1 MNDHFVKACQYRN
14 IANSLI
20 CTEKGNYIKTQL
32 NQNLKIQKTLWRIIK
47 DLTSPKIDTKATA
60 RFIDP
65 LNNAYVANFLNHYFI
80 NIVRNLNIPPSNKS
94 MLGVYHIEAT
104 FIFTDNLL
112 TEEIVKLVKEI
123 DVNKSSCVESLSS
136 KICKVSMLA
145 VPDKVCYMITKLLET
160 PGEIPLDWTKGVI
173 NVIPKDDDLLSPSN
187 WRPITQTPIFAKILK
202 KIVNVRLLNYFLDN
216 NILSEYQFSFVPG
229 RSTQLAVF
237 ELVIQIYLALNNNK
251 LFAVMHRKLS
261 TVLIKLFAKM
271 TSCGLCND
279 AVKWFRNYFSHT
291 QCVKLNDIVSDVL
304 PVSSEIG
311 QGTILGPLV
320 IVFLY

>member
-1 MNDHFVKACQYRN
+1 M
-14 IANSLI
+14 
-20 CTEKGNYIKTQL
+20 
-32 NQNLKIQKTLWRIIK
+32 LKIQKTLWRIIK

-65 LNNAYVANFLNHYFI
+65 LNNVYVANGSEANFLNHYFI
-80 NIVRNLNIPPSNKS
+80 NIVRNLNIPPSNES

-112 TEEIVKLVKEI
+112 TEEEIVKLVKEI

-145 VPDKVCYMITKLLET
+145 VPDKVCYMITKSLET

-173 NVIPKDDDLLSPSN
+173 NVIPKDGHLLSPSN
-187 WRPITQTPIFAKILK
+187 WRPITQTPIFAKILE

-237 ELVIQIYLALNNNK
+237 GLVIQINLALNNK
-251 LFAVMHRKLS
+251 K
-261 TVLIKLFAKM
+261 
-271 TSCGLCND
+271 
-279 AVKWFRNYFSHT
+279 
-291 QCVKLNDIVSDVL
+291 
-304 PVSSEIG
+304 
-311 QGTILGPLV
+311 
-320 IVFLY
+320 